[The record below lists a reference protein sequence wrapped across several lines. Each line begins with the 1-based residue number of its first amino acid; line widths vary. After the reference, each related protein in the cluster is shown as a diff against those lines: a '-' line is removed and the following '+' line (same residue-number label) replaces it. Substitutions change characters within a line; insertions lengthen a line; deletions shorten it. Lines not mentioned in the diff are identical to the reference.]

1 MNRRVVLI
9 NDLKR
14 YDRMANMS
22 SASIVSAFGD
32 RAYIEI
38 DENEKYDAFIS
49 GYISESDKILEY
61 REIISDAKL
70 DNERV
75 LYLCDP
81 VFADG
86 GKKYDFVSDKHI
98 TNYKKLMEISDIITP
113 NLTEATFLTE
123 MSYDDFY
130 QKYKIIKYENDTK
143 EKVDNLSRKIIESI
157 FPLLDKIRFKKNQIT
172 IITGIELYN
181 AILTILDVYD
191 GDHGKRQTTCNYSE
205 KIEPRAGVGEIFDAM
220 FFETSTNGFTLIDS
234 LSAST
239 SFINNS
245 LRYSRDKNI
254 RNELGI
260 FFEPILFDNVMVMRQ
275 KLNEKQKEI
284 KGNKSPEGVKKC

>member
-14 YDRMANMS
+14 YDRMANMN

-284 KGNKSPEGVKKC
+284 KGNKNPEGVKKC

>member
-70 DNERV
+70 DNERA

>member
-1 MNRRVVLI
+1 MNRRIVLI
-9 NDLKR
+9 NDQKR
-14 YDRMANMS
+14 YDRMANMN
-22 SASIVSAFGD
+22 SASIISAFGD
-32 RAYIEI
+32 RAYFGI
-38 DENEKYDAFIS
+38 DEGERYDAFIS
-49 GYISESDKILEY
+49 GFISDSNKILDY

-81 VFADG
+81 VFADD
-86 GKKYDFVSDKHI
+86 GKKYDFVTDMHI
-98 TNYKKLMEISDIITP
+98 DNYKKLMEISDIITP
-113 NLTEATFLTE
+113 NLTEATFLTG

-130 QKYKIIKYENDTK
+130 SKYSILKYENDTR
-143 EKVDNLSRKIIESI
+143 EKVDGLSRKIIESI

-172 IITGIELYN
+172 VITGIELYN

-205 KIEPRAGVGEIFDAM
+205 KIESRSGAGEIFDAM
-220 FFETSTNGFTLIDS
+220 FFETAVNGLTLLDA

-254 RNELGI
+254 RKELGI
-260 FFEPILFDNVMVMRQ
+260 FFEPILLDNVNMVRKRLSELQ
-275 KLNEKQKEI
+275 KEMNKNQNSEGEKQ
-284 KGNKSPEGVKKC
+284 C

>member
-1 MNRRVVLI
+1 MI
-9 NDLKR
+9 N
-14 YDRMANMS
+14 N
-22 SASIVSAFGD
+22 
-32 RAYIEI
+32 
-38 DENEKYDAFIS
+38 N
-49 GYISESDKILEY
+49 
-61 REIISDAKL
+61 
-70 DNERV
+70 
-75 LYLCDP
+75 
-81 VFADG
+81 
-86 GKKYDFVSDKHI
+86 
-98 TNYKKLMEISDIITP
+98 
-113 NLTEATFLTE
+113 TE
-123 MSYDDFY
+123 
-130 QKYKIIKYENDTK
+130 
-143 EKVDNLSRKIIESI
+143 
-157 FPLLDKIRFKKNQIT
+157 IT

>member
-1 MNRRVVLI
+1 MNRRIALI

-14 YDRMANMS
+14 YDRMANMN
-22 SASIVSAFGD
+22 SASIISAFGD
-32 RAYIEI
+32 RAYFEL
-38 DENEKYDAFIS
+38 DKNEKYDAFLSGFIS
-49 GYISESDKILEY
+49 NSDKILEY

-75 LYLCDP
+75 LFLCDP
-81 VFADG
+81 IFADD
-86 GKKYDFVSDKHI
+86 GKKYDFISDSHVD
-98 TNYKKLMEISDIITP
+98 NYKKLMEISDIITP
-113 NLTEATFLTE
+113 NLTEASFLTGV
-123 MSYDDFY
+123 SYDELHE
-130 QKYKIIKYENDTK
+130 KYSIIKYENDTK

-205 KIEPRAGVGEIFDAM
+205 KIESRTGAGEIFDAM
-220 FFETSTNGFTLIDS
+220 FFEASTNGFTLIDS

-254 RNELGI
+254 RKELGI

-275 KLNEKQKEI
+275 KLSEKQKEM
-284 KGNKSPEGVKKC
+284 KGKQIPEGAK

>member
-1 MNRRVVLI
+1 MNRRIALI

-14 YDRMANMS
+14 YDRMANMN
-22 SASIVSAFGD
+22 SASIISAFGD
-32 RAYIEI
+32 RAYF
-38 DENEKYDAFIS
+38 DVDKNERYDAFIS
-49 GYISESDKILEY
+49 GFISDSNKILEY

-81 VFADG
+81 VFADD
-86 GKKYDFVSDKHI
+86 GKKYDFVTDTHI
-98 TNYKKLMEISDIITP
+98 DNYKKLMEISDIITP
-113 NLTEATFLTE
+113 NLTEATFLTG
-123 MSYDDFY
+123 MSYDDFH
-130 QKYKIIKYENDTK
+130 QKYNIIKYENDTK

-172 IITGIELYN
+172 VITGIELFN

-205 KIEPRAGVGEIFDAM
+205 KIESRTGAGEIFDAM

-245 LRYSRDKNI
+245 LRYSRDKNV
-254 RNELGI
+254 RKELGI
-260 FFEPILFDNVMVMRQ
+260 FFEPILFDNVMVMKQ
-275 KLNEKQKEI
+275 KLNEKQKEM
-284 KGNKSPEGVKKC
+284 KGNKSPEGVK